1 MKFTYQELQDKEG
14 DKVGQFR
21 GYPVYCASIYGYLYE
36 YSHEGNAYLI
46 YNDNNVLVVEEKV
59 IGCIKANGAID
70 YFASPVDYNKYLE
83 AKSLLPDLKKQ
94 NQRTEVKVEPSKNMV
109 ETSQI
114 PTYTQT
120 PAPVDFDINKLTM
133 DINLSSSELVE
144 SLLNSVFEN

>member
-46 YNDNNVLVVEEKV
+46 YNDNNTLVVEEKA
-59 IGCIKANGAID
+59 IGRIKANGAID
-70 YFASPVDYNKYLE
+70 YFPFPADYNKYLE
-83 AKSLLPDLKKQ
+83 AKSLPDLKKQ
-94 NQRTEVKVEPSKNMV
+94 NQRTEVKVEPSKNTV

-114 PTYTQT
+114 PTYTQM
-120 PAPVDFDINKLTM
+120 PASADFDINKLTM

>member
-1 MKFTYQELQDKEG
+1 MKFTYQELQEKQG

-21 GYPVYCASIYGYLYE
+21 GYPVYCASIYSYLHE

-46 YNDNNVLVVEEKV
+46 YNDNNVLVVEEKAV
-59 IGCIKANGAID
+59 GRIKANGAID
-70 YFASPVDYNKYLE
+70 YFASPIDYNRYLE
-83 AKSLLPDLKKQ
+83 TKGLPDLKEQ
-94 NQRTEVKVEPSKNMV
+94 SQRTEVKVEPSQNTV

-114 PTYTQT
+114 PTYTQIPT
-120 PAPVDFDINKLTM
+120 SADFDINKFTM